1 MIDFTIEQLDEVLVH
16 DNLKNISL
24 MPAWP
29 EEFLRARAFEINGER
44 YTIEWWSNICYLNVG
59 GALIPFRYVVKQGTW
74 PNGKKL
80 NLQFYNDHQQVC
92 CVIPLE
98 E

>member
-16 DNLKNISL
+16 DNIKNIPL
-24 MPAWP
+24 MTARP
-29 EEFLRARAFEINGER
+29 EEFLRDRAFEIDGER
-44 YTIEWWSNICYLNVG
+44 YTIEWWTNICYLTVG
-59 GALIPFRYVVKQGTW
+59 EVLIPFRYVVKHGTW

-80 NLQFYNDHQQVC
+80 NLQFYNDQRQVC

-98 E
+98 